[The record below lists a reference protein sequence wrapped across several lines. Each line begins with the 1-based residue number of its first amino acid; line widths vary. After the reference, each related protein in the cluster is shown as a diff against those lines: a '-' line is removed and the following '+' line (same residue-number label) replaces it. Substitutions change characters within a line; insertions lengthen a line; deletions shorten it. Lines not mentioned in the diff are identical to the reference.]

1 MALIREYALYKGEEL
16 LSFGTISEIAEE
28 MGVKK
33 DTIRYYKT
41 PAYKRKL
48 VNRKSRGKQRILI
61 EIEDDELE

>member
-16 LSFGTISEIAEE
+16 LSFGTIGEIAEE

-33 DTIRYYKT
+33 DTVRYYKT

-48 VNRKSRGKQRILI
+48 VKRKTRGKQRILI